1 MSWEHNVSKELAERI
16 VGILNEV
23 TGNNVQF
30 MGNGGEIIAT
40 TQPHRLGD
48 IHEGAKNVLTGKWDE
63 AALSTEDAEKM
74 EGALPGYTGPITYN
88 GNRVACIGITGDPEE
103 VKPLQKMAGI
113 IVEQELKKEKQQ
125 KEKQKL
131 ADQVFTEIEN
141 ISAKAEEL
149 TASGQEVSSR
159 AKDTENM
166 VAKINESLTETEAI
180 YQTINKIANKT
191 TILGLNA
198 SIEAARLGQDGA
210 GFSVVANEIR
220 TLADNSKESIDNI
233 DEILKEMRYKM
244 DQIVEIANDTSE
256 ITEEQAVAIE
266 SLTENILEIQEAIQ
280 IWLEK

>member
-16 VGILNEV
+16 VDILNEV

-30 MGNGGEIIAT
+30 MGNQGEIIAT

-48 IHEGAKNVLTGKWDE
+48 IHEGAKNVISGKWDE

-74 EGALPGYTGPITYN
+74 EGALPGYTGPIIYQ
-88 GNRVACIGITGDPEE
+88 GKRVACIGITGDPED
-103 VKPLQKMAGI
+103 VKPLQKMAAI
-113 IVEQELKKEKQQ
+113 IIEQELKKEEQQ

-159 AKDTENM
+159 AKDTQNM
-166 VAKINESLTETEAI
+166 VDKIDESLTKTEVI

-198 SIEAARLGQDGA
+198 SIEAARLGQEGA

-220 TLADNSKESIDNI
+220 TLADNSKESIENI
-233 DEILKEMRYKM
+233 DKILKNMRVKM
-244 DQIVEIANDTSE
+244 DQILEIANDTSE

-266 SLTENILEIQEAIQ
+266 SLTENILEIQETIQ
-280 IWLEK
+280 EWLEK

>member
-1 MSWEHNVSKELAERI
+1 MKQHYLLKM
-16 VGILNEV
+16 
-23 TGNNVQF
+23 Q
-30 MGNGGEIIAT
+30 
-40 TQPHRLGD
+40 
-48 IHEGAKNVLTGKWDE
+48 K
-63 AALSTEDAEKM
+63 KM

-103 VKPLQKMAGI
+103 VKPLQRMAGI
-113 IVEQELKKEKQQ
+113 IVEQELKREKQQ

-198 SIEAARLGQDGA
+198 SIEAARLGQEGA

>member
-1 MSWEHNVSKELAERI
+1 MVWEHNVSKELAERI
-16 VGILNEV
+16 VDILNEV
-23 TGNNVQF
+23 TGSNVQF
-30 MGNGGEIIAT
+30 MGNDGEIIAT

-48 IHEGAKNVLTGKWDE
+48 IHEGAKNVLSGKWDE

-88 GNRVACIGITGDPEE
+88 GKRVACIGITGDPEE
-103 VKPLQKMAGI
+103 VKPLQSMAGI

-131 ADQVFTEIEN
+131 ADQIFTEIEN

-159 AKDTENM
+159 AKDTLNM
-166 VAKINESLTETEAI
+166 VDRIDESLTNTEAI

-198 SIEAARLGQDGA
+198 SIEAARLGQEGA

-220 TLADNSKESIDNI
+220 TLADNSKESIENI
-233 DEILKEMRYKM
+233 DEILKEMRVKM

-266 SLTENILEIQEAIQ
+266 SLTENILEIQEVIQ
-280 IWLEK
+280 AWLEK

>member
-1 MSWEHNVSKELAERI
+1 MSWEHNISQGLAERI
-16 VGILNEV
+16 VNILNEV

-48 IHEGAKNVLTGKWDE
+48 IHGGAKNVLDGNWDE
-63 AALSTEDAEKM
+63 AALSTEDAEQM

-113 IVEQELKKEKQQ
+113 IVEQELEKEKEKKEK
-125 KEKQKL
+125 EKMANQIFS
-131 ADQVFTEIEN
+131 DIEH

-149 TASGQEVSSR
+149 TASSQEISSR
-159 AKDTENM
+159 SKDTQNM
-166 VAKINESLTETEAI
+166 IAKVDESLTKTEAT
-180 YQTINKIANKT
+180 YQTINKIAQKT
-191 TILGLNA
+191 NILGLNA
-198 SIEAARLGQDGA
+198 SIEAARLGQEGA

-220 TLADNSKESIDNI
+220 ELADNSKESIENI
-233 DEILKEMRYKM
+233 DEILNEMRDKM
-244 DQIVEIANDTSE
+244 DQILEIANDTSK

-266 SLTENILEIQEAIQ
+266 SLTENILEIHELIE
-280 IWLEK
+280 IWLKK

>member
-1 MSWEHNVSKELAERI
+1 MVWEHKVSKELAERI
-16 VGILNEV
+16 VDILNEV
-23 TGNNVQF
+23 TGSNVQF
-30 MGNGGEIIAT
+30 MGNDGEIIAT

-48 IHEGAKNVLTGKWDE
+48 IHEGAKNVLSGKWDE

-88 GNRVACIGITGDPEE
+88 GKRVACIGITGDPEE
-103 VKPLQKMAGI
+103 VKPLQRMAGI

-131 ADQVFTEIEN
+131 VDQIFTEIEN

-149 TASGQEVSSR
+149 TASGQDVSSI
-159 AKDTENM
+159 AKDTMNM
-166 VAKINESLTETEAI
+166 VDRIDESLTNTEAI
-180 YQTINKIANKT
+180 YRTINKIANKT

-198 SIEAARLGQDGA
+198 SIEAARLGQEGA

-220 TLADNSKESIDNI
+220 TLADNSKESIENI
-233 DEILKEMRYKM
+233 DEILKDMRIKM
-244 DQIVEIANDTSE
+244 DQIVEIAHDTSE

-266 SLTENILEIQEAIQ
+266 SLTENILEIQEVIQ
-280 IWLEK
+280 AWLEK